1 MREHH
6 PHVLAL
12 ASPEADLDLE
22 TRSLAPLRAAF
33 DRLQQQGG
41 VDPTLTFSSL
51 LSDSPRSQ
59 HDLSEGVHEKLRA
72 ALLSRCSTDAE
83 AADRRSCG
91 GQYAGLW
98 LSTSLRSYYTQARGS
113 LFSIALRVRLLVPLR
128 ELMPRGGVT
137 RVLCGGCGETV
148 DALGRHYA
156 VCKSKNRENVQV
168 IRHDGYEQALIRHLR
183 LAGKKATPANRN
195 NMFGLPYRPSG
206 KYPAVD
212 ITCSN
217 YFATGRALQI
227 DCAVVTPSAGT
238 YLKRGSATKTGVAAE
253 VRAAAKRAKYEG
265 LVERKG
271 DKFRPAVIERF
282 GAFGEDLQWLVAQM
296 AGDGD
301 RDPFR
306 CKDDDYCFS
315 TRSRKTYIAGDLA
328 LAAVIGDALLIAT
341 LAEKDVAGVPASSM
355 AARSLDAASRASY
368 GWHDARNRRDSAFGP
383 SDRCPTWHERAAQ
396 RMYIQP
402 CSG

>member
-1 MREHH
+1 M
-6 PHVLAL
+6 A
-12 ASPEADLDLE
+12 
-22 TRSLAPLRAAF
+22 
-33 DRLQQQGG
+33 
-41 VDPTLTFSSL
+41 
-51 LSDSPRSQ
+51 
-59 HDLSEGVHEKLRA
+59 
-72 ALLSRCSTDAE
+72 AE
-83 AADRRSCG
+83 A
-91 GQYAGLW
+91 
-98 LSTSLRSYYTQARGS
+98 
-113 LFSIALRVRLLVPLR
+113 
-128 ELMPRGGVT
+128 
-137 RVLCGGCGETV
+137 
-148 DALGRHYA
+148 
-156 VCKSKNRENVQV
+156 
-168 IRHDGYEQALIRHLR
+168 
-183 LAGKKATPANRN
+183 
-195 NMFGLPYRPSG
+195 
-206 KYPAVD
+206 
-212 ITCSN
+212 
-217 YFATGRALQI
+217 
-227 DCAVVTPSAGT
+227 
-238 YLKRGSATKTGVAAE
+238 
-253 VRAAAKRAKYEG
+253 RAAAKRAKYEE

-282 GAFGEDLQWLVAQM
+282 GAFGDDLQWLVAQM

-368 GWHDARNRRDSAFGP
+368 GWHDARNRRDLAFGP